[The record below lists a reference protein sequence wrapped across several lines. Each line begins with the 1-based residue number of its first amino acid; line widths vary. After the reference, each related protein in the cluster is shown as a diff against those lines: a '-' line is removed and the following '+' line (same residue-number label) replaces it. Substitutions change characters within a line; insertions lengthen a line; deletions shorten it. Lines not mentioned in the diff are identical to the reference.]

1 MLGLY
6 LGQADARHCPI
17 NSPVQLSQQ
26 TMEQRS
32 QMKLPKIIAHGHL
45 AGVVEAEFRSRPS

>member
-6 LGQADARHCPI
+6 LGQTDARHCPI